1 MTDKKEN
8 SREVFARTYFSA
20 ANSDCNMHRI
30 TDILEE
36 IKTMFLKESDY
47 KKVDDRINLHLGEIL
62 DNDLEFIVI
71 QEFRNELRKLE
82 REKTAQEINE
92 TYKAGEKKG
101 WNHWL
106 ETFGRELSRLNLDTC
121 SFLLNLKVKVPE
133 TNKTEYDFIKKHF
146 SYIKD
151 ERWVEGNS
159 LFEFLIQKKL
169 KSSDTVADLNV
180 LAGEVRLYHLMD
192 YEQAYRH
199 FKTVAGLIPG
209 TAKAERVLGIYF
221 IQKNDFKT
229 AKQHLQKAMELDKK
243 DSENHLVLGDL
254 YKAENRHDTA
264 AGWYN
269 EGLRENPGKADL
281 FNRLLLLNE
290 QPAYFEKNHHKT
302 DDLLKKIKKLSPDIY
317 YTAVNNAAFVYQKNG
332 NFEKAEEYYRK
343 AAELNP
349 ERIQA
354 WCNMGYSFLEKND
367 LNESEKSFKKVIQ
380 LDKKAFEGYWGLV
393 AVYRKMENWNE
404 VISCLK
410 QCEKYRKEWL
420 PYIYNDFGSAY
431 EKSGDSESGQKY
443 YLLALKHDP
452 EKNLGLNALYDL
464 AESHPEVEKGIS
476 LLEKVKKI
484 KGPSYESNFFHEA
497 GVVYYKKQLY
507 QEAIQHFQKSVELT
521 PGDPIRLEYLGLA
534 FEKYGDFGKAV
545 EYYQKAIENATYDK
559 SKYYNRLAFLQID
572 LQHYTEAVNL
582 LQQAIELDPQ
592 PLYFENMGF
601 AMEKSG
607 NFKEAENYYLQALK
621 LGEHEKDIYENRLGV
636 FYYNQKDYK
645 KAVKHYNKAINH
657 FPKSIY
663 FENLGLV
670 YENTNQLKEAEENYR
685 NALNISLQRKE
696 ADIPRYY
703 NRLAF
708 FLSNIER
715 HEEAIDLLRIAVQIK
730 PSPIYYENMGYAFEK
745 LGKSDEAEENY
756 RKALQLEQYDKD
768 IYLNRLGVFYYNQN
782 KTETAIEYYLQSID
796 KNPKAVY
803 FENLGNAYHVLRKKE
818 EFEKAFL
825 EAVKLE
831 PEEGKYYFQL
841 GWNILDAYGDTET
854 AKKYLYKAIELY
866 KKTPEIEPE
875 ELMSIQF
882 LGAAYE
888 KEGNWDK
895 AGEIFLEA
903 YKIDPENDL
912 ICSFL
917 GKVCFNKNNY
927 QKALEYY
934 EKAYQ
939 LNPDRA
945 TNYINYGDVLKKT
958 GDKEKA
964 LAVYSEGATI
974 DPGLFEKVA
983 SIYFDAGDYTN
994 AEKFIRLAIKA
1005 FPKYNIYHENLGV
1018 TLQKLMRFEE
1028 ARDAFVNALKNTPY
1042 SESHV
1047 YLNLIGNTWYAQ
1059 NEYKTAAGYY
1069 EEALKISP
1077 DNSIYFENLISSL
1090 NYSYQRD
1097 KALELLNKKT
1107 EKDPGHIYSINQ
1119 LGVIFFQSG
1128 DCQKALEY
1136 FKKHLE
1142 LEPSNAIAYDNL
1154 GFALEKLNEPREAA
1168 KTYLNG
1174 VSCDVSFYEKAIKIY
1189 IGLEDYETAQKILE
1203 EAKEANN
1210 GKEFFNVD
1218 LTNFLKDQG

>member
-8 SREVFARTYFSA
+8 SREVFARTYFNA

-71 QEFRNELRKLE
+71 QEFRDELRKLE
-82 REKTAQEINE
+82 REKIAQEINE

-169 KSSDTVADLNV
+169 KSSDAVADLNV
-180 LAGEVRLYHLMD
+180 LAGEVQLYHLMD

-290 QPAYFEKNHHKT
+290 QPAYFEKNHHET
-302 DDLLKKIKKLSPDIY
+302 DELLKKIKKLSPDIY

-410 QCEKYRKEWL
+410 QCEKYRKAWL

-431 EKSGDSESGQKY
+431 EKSGDSESAQKY

-484 KGPSYESNFFHEA
+484 KGPSYESNFLHEA

-592 PLYFENMGF
+592 PLYFENLGF

-621 LGEHEKDIYENRLGV
+621 LGEHEKDIYE
-636 FYYNQKDYK
+636 
-645 KAVKHYNKAINH
+645 
-657 FPKSIY
+657 
-663 FENLGLV
+663 
-670 YENTNQLKEAEENYR
+670 
-685 NALNISLQRKE
+685 
-696 ADIPRYY
+696 
-703 NRLAF
+703 
-708 FLSNIER
+708 
-715 HEEAIDLLRIAVQIK
+715 
-730 PSPIYYENMGYAFEK
+730 
-745 LGKSDEAEENY
+745 
-756 RKALQLEQYDKD
+756 
-768 IYLNRLGVFYYNQN
+768 NRLGVFYYNQN

-945 TNYINYGDVLKKT
+945 NNYINYGDVLKKT

-1128 DCQKALEY
+1128 DYQKALEY